1 MRLHIFGASGT
12 GVSTLGEALG
22 AVLGLPYFDSDDYF
36 WKATDPPFTER
47 CPPAQRDARL
57 ARDLAAHQSWLVGG
71 SIVGWGE
78 PWLAAFDLVVFLW
91 LPPQLRLQRL
101 HQREHARYGARILA
115 DPSQA
120 ARTQAFL
127 AWAAGYDDS
136 STGGSRTLAN
146 HTSWLARFTCPVL
159 ELRGDLSVAERS
171 HAVRARLRELA
182 LT

>member
-22 AVLGLPYFDSDDYF
+22 TALGFPYFDSDAYF
-36 WKATDPPFTER
+36 WEATDPPFTVR
-47 CPPAQRDARL
+47 RPPARRDARL
-57 ARDLAAHQSWLVGG
+57 AHDLAGHHSWLVGG

-78 PWLAAFDLVVFLW
+78 QWLAAFDLVVFLW
-91 LPPQLRLQRL
+91 LPPALRLQRL

-127 AWAAGYDDS
+127 EWAAGYDDS

-146 HTSWLARFTCPVL
+146 HTNWLARFTCPVL
-159 ELRGDLSVAERS
+159 ELRGDLAIAERLS
-171 HAVRARLRELA
+171 AVCNRLRELD

>member
-22 AVLGLPYFDSDDYF
+22 MALDLPYFDTDSYF
-36 WKATDPPFTER
+36 WEATDPPFTGR
-47 CPPAQRDARL
+47 QPPAQRDARL
-57 ARDLAAHQSWLVGG
+57 AHDLAGHRSWLVGG

-78 PWLAAFDLVVFLW
+78 QWLAAFDLVVFLW

-101 HQREHARYGARILA
+101 HQREHAHYGARILA
-115 DPSQA
+115 DPGQA

-159 ELRGDLSVAERS
+159 ELRGNLSVAERLN
-171 HAVRARLRELA
+171 AVCSRLRELD